1 MFAGSSANR
10 WDSKLFLG
18 WEKSPEVTFGFSH
31 GKPNAPIPKHTNEPI
46 TYEGDRHLMTVAP
59 TRSGK
64 SRGLVIPNL
73 LTYSGPVVVFDPK
86 GELYRVTARR
96 RREMGQKIICLDPF
110 REIGPTSD
118 GLNPLDIFKL
128 PNADI
133 ECDAQTVAEWLS
145 LGNKGVKDPFWDLS
159 GAGLHSGLIAY
170 AGMLEA
176 DQQHLG
182 TCFDIL
188 MSDDASYNIAVLL
201 DTLGK
206 KMLPFAKAELAAFLQ
221 MPERETRPSVLATA
235 NSYIKPLIPAK
246 VRETFTKSTF
256 DINEII
262 NGDPVS
268 VYVIIPPDKLTSHR
282 AILKMWLG
290 ALLKAVVARR
300 ELPENRTVFFLDEC
314 GQLGNF
320 QFLETVITLC
330 AGYGLTCWTFWQDLD
345 QIAAVYPTTWRT
357 IINNCG
363 ILQTFGLSNR
373 QSAANWSAYLRADSE
388 TLLGMEPE
396 DQLVQINGRKEIHCR
411 RADYLNDK
419 LYEGLFDDNPMHAKK
434 KKTEDTGGGR
444 GI

>member
-1 MFAGSSANR
+1 MVSNQFSNR

-18 WEKSPEVTFGFSH
+18 WEKNPESKFGFTHS
-31 GKPNAPIPKHTNEPI
+31 KSQKSYSSVAPKPI

-96 RREMGQKIICLDPF
+96 RREMGQKIIRLDPF
-110 REIGPTSD
+110 REINSESD

-133 ECDAQTVAEWLS
+133 ECDAQTIAEWLS

-159 GAGLHSGLIAY
+159 GVGLHSGLIAY
-170 AGMLEA
+170 AAMLKEE
-176 DQQHLG
+176 DRHLG
-182 TCFDIL
+182 SCFDLL
-188 MSDDASYNIAVLL
+188 MSDDASYNIAVVL
-201 DTLGK
+201 DTFGK
-206 KMLPFAKAELAAFLQ
+206 EMLPFAKMELAAFLQ

-256 DINEII
+256 DIHEII

-268 VYVIIPPDKLTSHR
+268 VYIIIPPDKLASHR

-290 ALLKAVVARR
+290 TLLKAVIARR
-300 ELPENRTVFFLDEC
+300 TIPNSRTVFFLDEC

-357 IINNCG
+357 LINNCA

-373 QSAANWSAYLRADSE
+373 QSAANWNAYLRTDIDM
-388 TLLGMEPE
+388 LLNMAPE
-396 DQLVQINGRKEIHCR
+396 DQLLQINGREEILCR
-411 RADYLNDK
+411 RGDYLTDPLFEN
-419 LYEGLFDDNPMHAKK
+419 LFDDNPMHAKLSK
-434 KKTEDTGGGR
+434 SKETGR
-444 GI
+444 GGL